1 MTRPI
6 RVAIAD
12 DQVLF
17 CSGIEMLIESQ
28 DDLAF
33 VGSAYDGEAIV
44 ELAGAERP
52 DVILMDIRMPKADG
66 ITATERILAN
76 GGEDD
81 SPQIIVLTTLQRDT
95 AVLSAINAG
104 AAGFLTK
111 DATPEFLL
119 ASIRTVHSGRSVI
132 APATTVALIHDLA
145 PQRTAQANESAI
157 ASLSVREKEV
167 FLLAARGLSNADIA
181 ASAFVTESTVKSHI
195 SSILSKLALTSRL
208 QLVAFAYENRL
219 VQ

>member
-1 MTRPI
+1 MI

-28 DDLAF
+28 EDLEF
-33 VGSAYDGEAIV
+33 VGAAYDGEAISV
-44 ELAGAERP
+44 LAAAEKP

-66 ITATERILAN
+66 ITATERIIAH
-76 GGEDD
+76 GGPD
-81 SPQIIVLTTLQRDT
+81 SPRIIVLTTHQRDI

-104 AAGFLTK
+104 ASGFLMK
-111 DATPEFLL
+111 DVTPEFLL
-119 ASIRTVHSGRSVI
+119 ASIRTVHAGKSVI
-132 APATTVALIHDLA
+132 APNSSLALIHDLS
-145 PQRTAQANESAI
+145 PRRLGPANDAAI
-157 ASLSVREKEV
+157 DALSVRQKEI

-181 ASAFVTESTVKSHI
+181 ASSFISEATAKSHI
-195 SSILSKLALTSRL
+195 SSILAKLDLTSRL